1 MYCISIAE
9 PSAERSMAIM
19 ADAQGQM
26 VELRG
31 DLCRLCPEELARV
44 VASHPAVLYTCH
56 LEGLDLAWAEEQYR
70 VAIAAGARW
79 VDVEIS
85 APTELRHRIV
95 AMAHSAGAKVVV
107 SYHNYTHTPEVATLV
122 AVAEECWAAG
132 ADIAKVVTTATD
144 VKDIISI
151 SKLYRTLPADKS
163 AQLVAFAMGSEGASS
178 RRLSL
183 IEGAPFTF
191 VAPDGGTPTAPGQP
205 TLAELRATMEHGHRL
220 EGLATPLRAT
230 LPSSKSYFQRAV
242 VAATLAEG
250 VSHLTYGGEL
260 CDDSRAAIEW
270 ARTLGAEVEVAEESI
285 TISGIGSEGFV
296 QQLPHTFDV
305 GESGLLARLTL
316 GIVAM
321 AGGGATVVGRGT
333 LAGRS
338 FERDIEVLRSLGIE
352 VESNAGRLPITI
364 GGQIEGQS
372 IVVDASHSSQLA
384 SGLLMGLPLANRSV
398 ALTINNPASKPYLD
412 MTLDV
417 MLLFGID
424 YGAGYGSLGD
434 SVGEPLTVSIGGG
447 EAYRAGDLG
456 IEADWSSAGYLLAA
470 AAIAQSGPAVRPEG
484 YTIGGLNF
492 YSHQADRLI
501 MSQLLISN
509 DNLIEFAN
517 SRTTE
522 RTFDGYTEPVQDVCD
537 IVVHPTQRL
546 GTIYCSARNAPDA
559 IPTLAV
565 IALFAEGQ
573 SYIKGLDRLTN
584 KESNRRSAL
593 VAELLALGADIDIE
607 GDALVVNGGRPLRSA
622 PLCTYGDHR
631 MAMAL
636 AVAAMFI
643 GKGSCTLD
651 QTECV
656 AKSWPAFW
664 QLFGLE

>member
-1 MYCISIAE
+1 
-9 PSAERSMAIM
+9 M
-19 ADAQGQM
+19 ADAQAEM

-31 DLCRLCPEELARV
+31 DLCGLCPDELARV

-56 LEGLDLAWAEEQYR
+56 LEGVDHAWAEEQYR
-70 VAIAAGARW
+70 AAIGAGAQW
-79 VDVEIS
+79 VDVEIN
-85 APTELRHRIV
+85 APEELRHRIV
-95 AMAHSAGAKVVV
+95 ALAHSAGAKVVV

-122 AVAEECWAAG
+122 ATAEECWAAG

-144 VKDIISI
+144 VKDIINI
-151 SKLYRTLPADKS
+151 SKLYRTLPTHKR
-163 AQLVAFAMGSEGASS
+163 AQLVAFAMGSEGAAS

-205 TLAELRATMEHGHRL
+205 TLAELKATMEQGHRL

-230 LPSSKSYFQRAV
+230 PPSSKSYFQRAV

-250 VSHLTYGGEL
+250 VSHLAYDGEL
-260 CDDSRAAIEW
+260 CDDSRAALAW
-270 ARTLGAEVEVAEESI
+270 ARKLGAEVEVAEGSI

-296 QQLPHTFDV
+296 QQQPHTFDV

-316 GIVAM
+316 GIAAM

-333 LAGRS
+333 LEGRS

-352 VESNAGRLPITI
+352 VESNKGRLPITI
-364 GGQIEGQS
+364 GGKVEGAS

-398 ALTINNPASKPYLD
+398 ALTINNPTSRPYLD
-412 MTLDV
+412 MTLNV

-434 SVGEPLTVSIGGG
+434 AVGEPLTVSIGGG
-447 EAYRAGDLG
+447 EAYRGSDLS

-484 YTIGGLNF
+484 YTIGGLDF

-501 MSQLLISN
+501 MSQLLIGN

-522 RTFDGYTEPVQDVCD
+522 RTFDGYNEPVQEVCD
-537 IVVHPTQRL
+537 LIVRPTRRL
-546 GTIYCSARNAPDA
+546 ATIHCSARNAPDA

-573 SYIKGLDRLTN
+573 SYIKGLDRLIN
-584 KESNRRSAL
+584 KESDRRSAL
-593 VAELLALGADIDIE
+593 VAELLALGADIEIE
-607 GDALVVNGGRPLRSA
+607 GDALVVNGGHPLRSA

-643 GKGSCTLD
+643 DQGQCTLD
-651 QTECV
+651 RPECV
-656 AKSWPAFW
+656 AKSWPSFW
-664 QLFGLE
+664 QVFGR